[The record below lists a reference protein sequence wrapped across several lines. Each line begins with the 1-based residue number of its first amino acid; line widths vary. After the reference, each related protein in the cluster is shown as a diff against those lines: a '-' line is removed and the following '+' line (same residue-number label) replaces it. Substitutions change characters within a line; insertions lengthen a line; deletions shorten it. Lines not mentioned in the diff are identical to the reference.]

1 MHYYQAHKPEL
12 VHKVKRLC
20 LLLLFDNFSCAYK
33 IIYHLRPD
41 RQAIM
46 CETTNNYIPTHH
58 FVLNSAMESPK
69 NCIFFCFIECSK
81 QNNYYCYS
89 NIIPCSNNLSSFL
102 NIWTLGQINGTQ
114 FMQNWW
120 HLTAVFKIQC
130 RKLENKQTNVSLDMG
145 RTVDFFI
152 FVTQVC
158 LAFTPRTLLGS
169 HICDIKVSMK

>member
-33 IIYHLRPD
+33 IIYNLRPD

-69 NCIFFCFIECSK
+69 NCIFFASLNV
-81 QNNYYCYS
+81 QNR
-89 NIIPCSNNLSSFL
+89 IIIIAIPILYLAATIC
-102 NIWTLGQINGTQ
+102 
-114 FMQNWW
+114 
-120 HLTAVFKIQC
+120 HLF
-130 RKLENKQTNVSLDMG
+130 
-145 RTVDFFI
+145 
-152 FVTQVC
+152 
-158 LAFTPRTLLGS
+158 
-169 HICDIKVSMK
+169 